1 MTTEDAFLQ
10 DILKDPYDTGPQRIY
25 ADWLEEH
32 DRTLEAEFIRVQCE
46 MARLRAAPSSPW
58 RDFQLLYAKHRREEL
73 LVSLW
78 NVTPPQGPEADT
90 ARDLRLPWAW
100 WSHADLFL

>member
-10 DILKDPYDTGPQRIY
+10 DILKDPHDTGLQRIY
-25 ADWLEEH
+25 ADWLDEH

-46 MARLRAAPSSPW
+46 LERLRAAPASPW
-58 RDFQLLYAKHRREEL
+58 GDFQLLQVKQRQEEL

-78 NVTPPQGPEADT
+78 KVTPPQGPEADT
-90 ARDLRLPWAW
+90 ARDLRLPWVW
-100 WSHADLFL
+100 WSHESLFL